1 MSSNEKNKTT
11 KLSILSSALCNMAD
25 LPKKMIKYAT
35 PATLC
40 LIAIGTFLF
49 VANRTSNNYSSV
61 SDFTSTTLIT
71 NSFFVFAEFIIASL
85 VIDILIR
92 KKAQ

>member
-11 KLSILSSALCNMAD
+11 KMSILNSALCNMSD

-40 LIAIGTFLF
+40 LIALGTALY
-49 VANRTSNNYSSV
+49 VANKTSNNYSSV
-61 SDFTSTTLIT
+61 FDFTTTTLIT

-92 KKAQ
+92 KRSQ

>member
-1 MSSNEKNKTT
+1 VSSNENKKTT
-11 KLSILSSALCNMAD
+11 KMSLLNSALCNMPN
-25 LPKKMIKYAT
+25 LSKKMIKYAT

-40 LIAIGTFLF
+40 LIALGTALF
-49 VANRTSNNYSSV
+49 VANRTSNNYSNLSEI
-61 SDFTSTTLIT
+61 TSTTLIT
-71 NSFFVFAEFIIASL
+71 NSFFVFAEFFIASL

>member
-1 MSSNEKNKTT
+1 VSSNQKKKTNKMV
-11 KLSILSSALCNMAD
+11 LLNSALCNMAE

-40 LIAIGTFLF
+40 LIALGTALF
-49 VANRTSNNYSSV
+49 VANRTSNSYSSV
-61 SDFTSTTLIT
+61 FEFTSTTLIT

-85 VIDILIR
+85 VIDILI
-92 KKAQ
+92 KKRSE

>member
-1 MSSNEKNKTT
+1 MSSNEKNKAT
-11 KLSILSSALCNMAD
+11 KMSILSSALCNMAD

-40 LIAIGTFLF
+40 LIALGTILF

-61 SDFTSTTLIT
+61 SDFTWTTLIT
-71 NSFFVFAEFIIASL
+71 NSFFVFSEFIIASL
-85 VIDILIR
+85 VIDIIIR

>member
-1 MSSNEKNKTT
+1 MSSNEKKKIT
-11 KLSILSSALCNMAD
+11 KIGLLNSALCNMAE
-25 LPKKMIKYAT
+25 LSKKMIKYAT

-40 LIAIGTFLF
+40 LLALGAALF
-49 VANRTSNNYSSV
+49 VANRTSNSYSLV
-61 SDFTSTTLIT
+61 SEITSTTLIT